1 MGGICHSADTSPALR
16 LRELLTLP
24 TSVQDPEGARRQAE
38 QAQQHDEFLRESD
51 WAGMLL
57 GVGLALFST
66 LAVVVA
72 IHLGLR
78 AF

>member
-1 MGGICHSADTSPALR
+1 MSSHCQESVHKAS
-16 LRELLTLP
+16 EMP
-24 TSVQDPEGARRQAE
+24 TSAQDPEGARRQHE
-38 QAQQHDEFLRESD
+38 QLNKHDEFLRESD

-57 GVGLALFST
+57 GIGLALFST
-66 LAVVVA
+66 LALVIA

>member
-1 MGGICHSADTSPALR
+1 M
-16 LRELLTLP
+16 P
-24 TSVQDPEGARRQAE
+24 TSAQDPEAARRQHDRLRDHRD
-38 QAQQHDEFLRESD
+38 QHDEFLRESD

-57 GVGLALFST
+57 GIGLALFST
-66 LAVVVA
+66 LALVVA